1 MNLIRFNHH
10 RPASYRED
18 PVFDRF
24 TDMIDRIFQY
34 NNDYSAVNCPAA
46 NVMEQPDSYLIEMA
60 VPGYDRENINIELE
74 KNELSISGKNPEKEG
89 DVYTYRE
96 FGMGDF
102 SRNFVL
108 PQAADPEKIDAS
120 FRDGILTVRI
130 GKREEAIPK
139 PPRQIDIN

>member
-1 MNLIRFNHH
+1 MNLIKFNHS
-10 RPASYRED
+10 RTAYNRED

-34 NNDYSAVNCPAA
+34 QNDYSAVNCPAA
-46 NVMEQPDSYLIEMA
+46 NVLEQPDAYLIEMA
-60 VPGYDRENINIELE
+60 VPGYDKKNISIELE
-74 KNELSISGKNPEKEG
+74 KNELSISGKHPEKKQ
-89 DVYTYRE
+89 DAYTYME

-102 SRNFVL
+102 RRNFVL
-108 PQAADPEKIDAS
+108 PQAADPEKVEAS
-120 FRDGILTVRI
+120 FRDGILSVRI